1 MHELAQSNNKGSRLE
16 INERP
21 IDHTDTTNRLS
32 AAAIVNTLGPELN
45 IGMLTIDQ
53 MNAIHGYYD
62 DLFQKRVELWQTV
75 FDPKAIRPYGLS
87 EIFSTIDE
95 AYRQMN
101 IMKIMNNDPKR
112 WMVSLQNTFAR
123 HCANSHHDLVFKGL
137 DVKSYGLD
145 RLLKEEPE
153 EVRKFE
159 LVTGSSVHTNHDRE
173 GVTYDLTFGTYL
185 EGTPLGQFKCEGMGH
200 NYEYGIVGYNDAQT
214 TTAKTIDGLRRA
226 VRILSGL
233 TESVNEEFSDQLNG
247 AGIRIAADTIPVQEI
262 DYLKEEVSASFYEV
276 ETGIEEHRQVRH
288 SGPPGSTSSTRKIKP
303 ISTLSTKAISMIDF
317 LKNAAGTDSQK

>member
-16 INERP
+16 INQRP

-53 MNAIHGYYD
+53 MNTIHGYYD

-137 DVKSYGLD
+137 DVKSYALD

-159 LVTGSSVHTNHDRE
+159 LVTGSSVRTNHDRE
-173 GVTYDLTFGTYL
+173 GATYDLTFGTYL
-185 EGTPLGQFKCEGMGH
+185 EGTPLSQFKCKGMGRS
-200 NYEYGIVGYNDAQT
+200 YEHGIVGYNDAQPA
-214 TTAKTIDGLRRA
+214 TAKTIDGLRRA

-233 TESVNEEFSDQLNG
+233 TESVNEELSDQLNE
-247 AGIRIAADTIPVQEI
+247 AGIQITTNTIPIQEI
-262 DYLKEEVSASFYEV
+262 GYLKEEVLASFYEV
-276 ETGIEEHRQVRH
+276 EADMKERQRIWRDELM
-288 SGPPGSTSSTRKIKP
+288 GAGGKIKT

-317 LKNAAGTDSQK
+317 LKNATGTDSQK

>member
-1 MHELAQSNNKGSRLE
+1 MHELAQSNNKDSRLE
-16 INERP
+16 IHERP

-32 AAAIVNTLGPELN
+32 AAAIVNTLGPGLY
-45 IGMLTIDQ
+45 IGMLTTDQ

-62 DLFQKRVELWQTV
+62 DLFQKRTELWQTI
-75 FDPKAIRPYGLS
+75 FDSKKIRPYGLS
-87 EIFSTIDE
+87 EDFSTIGE
-95 AYRQMN
+95 AYRELDVIN
-101 IMKIMNNDPKR
+101 GDPTEH
-112 WMVSLQNTFAR
+112 MLSLQNTFAR

-185 EGTPLGQFKCEGMGH
+185 EGMPLGQFKCEGVGH
-200 NYEYGIVGYNDAQT
+200 SYEYGIVGYNDAQT

-226 VRILSGL
+226 VRILSDL

-247 AGIRIAADTIPVQEI
+247 AGIQITADTIPVQQI
-262 DYLKEEVSASFYEV
+262 DYLKEEVLASFYEV
-276 ETGIEEHRQVRH
+276 ETGIKEHRQVWH
-288 SGPPGSTSSTRKIKP
+288 SGPPGSAGSTRKIKP
-303 ISTLSTKAISMIDF
+303 ISTLNTKAISMIDF